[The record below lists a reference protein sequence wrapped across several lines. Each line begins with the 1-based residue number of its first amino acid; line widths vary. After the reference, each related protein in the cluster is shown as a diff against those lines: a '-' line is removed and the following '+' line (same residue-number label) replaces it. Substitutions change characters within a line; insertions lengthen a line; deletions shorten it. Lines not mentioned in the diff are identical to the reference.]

1 MREEGGSRVSRGGDS
16 RVGGWVGWLV
26 GWLWLVGVVGLVVV
40 GWLERRYFGG
50 GEERAVERVSKL
62 RLGGACSSHLH
73 PALADGN
80 IGRLVCVESSTVL
93 LKLLHFYLQPLQLG
107 IQPYI
112 HPHTSVTLTHVPL
125 HTYAYTPS
133 THATYV

>member
-1 MREEGGSRVSRGGDS
+1 MGW
-16 RVGGWVGWLV
+16 WVGWLV
-26 GWLWLVGVVGLVVV
+26 GWLVVVGWLWLWLVGGLWLVGLVVV